1 MGNNIKIKAVRI
13 LYGSMRI
20 TNLAWIDIMLI
31 IIIISLVILIS
42 SLKNGLTLG
51 PNIFLKKKMDKI
63 QALESPTNETEKT
76 IHMKK
81 FREESTIPLHEKTEE
96 ERPKVP

>member
-31 IIIISLVILIS
+31 IIIISLVIFIS

-51 PNIFLKKKMDKI
+51 PNIFFKKNDG
-63 QALESPTNETEKT
+63 
-76 IHMKK
+76 
-81 FREESTIPLHEKTEE
+81 
-96 ERPKVP
+96 